1 MKRIVMAILASSAI
15 LMSAEVVR
23 AQGSEK
29 DKEAIEAVVDAYIR
43 TINDGDTDLAR
54 QIWANEGLVTFIGP
68 QGHFKG
74 VDEICERIVMSFKNN
89 FTKRDLKK
97 DELAIVVEDGTAW
110 AEFTWTFDAVRS
122 DGGEHRG
129 RGRETQIFRK
139 DDDGWKLVHIHYSGV
154 RANN

>member
-1 MKRIVMAILASSAI
+1 MKRLVLVLWVLSALFI
-15 LMSAEVVR
+15 YTDV
-23 AQGSEK
+23 AQAKSKEK
-29 DKEAIEAVVDAYIR
+29 EKAAIEAVVDAYIR

-89 FTKRDLKK
+89 FIKRDLKK
-97 DELAIVVEDGTAW
+97 EDLTIIVEGNSAW
-110 AEFTWTFDAVRS
+110 AEFTWQFDAVRS
-122 DGGEHRG
+122 DGRDHNA

-139 DDDGWKLVHIHYSGV
+139 VRGKWKLVHIHYSSI
-154 RANN
+154 R